1 MKSIYKKIAA
11 IAVAAVVQAGFG
23 TDIAAAQV
31 QSPVGQ
37 FVLHFSGGVNT
48 PGVLRAHD
56 GRFFQGEHEQH
67 DKQPPQHDKRVG
79 HRTDEHDQKWNSAR
93 GDAQKGRYDE
103 ISQLE
108 YEKRLEQENRRYEQE
123 LKRRPGESDKDWKM
137 RKKAEKQRHEKI
149 VKDLKRIAKGK
160 K

>member
-11 IAVAAVVQAGFG
+11 IAVAAAVQAGFSA
-23 TDIAAAQV
+23 DVAAAQV
-31 QSPVGQ
+31 QSPDSQ

-48 PGVLRAHD
+48 PGVSLAHD
-56 GRFFQGEHEQH
+56 GRSLQGEREH
-67 DKQPPQHDKRVG
+67 DKRPPQHDKGVE
-79 HRTDEHDQKWNSAR
+79 HRTDEHDRKWNGAR
-93 GDAQKGRYDE
+93 NDAQKRRYDE